1 MDAIWAKSVA
11 LFDLFA
17 ALVEE
22 RCAGHGLE
30 CISPTDPEKRGS
42 HISYRHPHAF
52 EICQAL
58 IEAEV
63 IGDFRAPD
71 VVRFGLTPLYLGC
84 EDIWTAVDRLVDL
97 LESRS
102 DERRLG
108 KAWG

>member
-52 EICQAL
+52 EICPAL
-58 IEAEV
+58 IEAAV
-63 IGDFRAPD
+63 IGDFRDPD
-71 VVRFGLTPLYLGC
+71 VLRFGRTQPSTGWEEYR
-84 EDIWTAVDRLVDL
+84 TAVYTLVEI
-97 LESRS
+97 LE
-102 DERRLG
+102 G
-108 KAWG
+108 